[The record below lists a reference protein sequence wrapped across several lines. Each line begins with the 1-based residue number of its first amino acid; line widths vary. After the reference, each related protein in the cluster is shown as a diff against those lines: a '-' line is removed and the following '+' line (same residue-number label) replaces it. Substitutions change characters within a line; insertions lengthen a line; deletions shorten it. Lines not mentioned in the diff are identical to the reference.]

1 MTHATSKFVF
11 RLSSLSVAC
20 TATESSHAVTSVRL
34 DLAIDSVDW
43 KLVETQL
50 GPPPGAEPKLPDVS
64 SRLGVSGSLLL
75 TPGRPAAA
83 VSVSVSIPTDFPR
96 AANLMTREG
105 CLNGESLGRICHG

>member
-43 KLVETQL
+43 KLVETQSDL
-50 GPPPGAEPKLPDVS
+50 RQEPNRS
-64 SRLGVSGSLLL
+64 YRTSARLGVSGSLLL

>member
-1 MTHATSKFVF
+1 MTCKEAIAKLAEYLDAELTPAV
-11 RLSSLSVAC
+11 VA
-20 TATESSHAVTSVRL
+20 
-34 DLAIDSVDW
+34 
-43 KLVETQL
+43 KLEAHL
-50 GPPPGAEPKLPDVS
+50 RECAPC
-64 SRLGVSGSLLL
+64 GSLLL

>member
-64 SRLGVSGSLLL
+64 SPRRKRLAPPHARKARCRGFGVGLD
-75 TPGRPAAA
+75 PDRFQH
-83 VSVSVSIPTDFPR
+83 VPR
-96 AANLMTREG
+96 
-105 CLNGESLGRICHG
+105 I